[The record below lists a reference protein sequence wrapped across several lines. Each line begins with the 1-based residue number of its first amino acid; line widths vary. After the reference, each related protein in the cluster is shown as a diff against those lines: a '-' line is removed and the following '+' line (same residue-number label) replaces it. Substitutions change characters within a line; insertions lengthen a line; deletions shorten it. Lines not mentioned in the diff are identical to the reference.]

1 MRTKVLLCV
10 SLLLLPMLA
19 SAEDKK
25 YEIDGIWYKINLDW
39 KTAEVTFGEE
49 KYSGVV
55 SIPDRIFVNDN
66 DNEIYDQFSV
76 TKIGEMAFKDCK
88 DLTNVV
94 LSKNTESIG
103 REAFMNCVGLEK
115 INFYDCPIGVISES
129 AFENSGIELANF
141 NETTT
146 RIGENAFRNCE
157 KLRSV
162 RISKYIFE
170 LGAGAFYGC
179 SELTDVTLRTTSATD
194 QGGYETQLRKIEAE
208 TFAYCPKATIEI
220 PEGIRVIGEG
230 AFCGNERAVWF
241 LPHSLESIESK
252 AFQDCPVMKVTCY
265 ATKPP
270 VVSPDAF
277 DNPQEIVLFVPYA
290 DRYKSADTWKDFGTI
305 KQESLP
311 EDLKYKPY
319 PPTIEYVDGQL
330 HFSSMDDNVV
340 FQSSIDCDDKGNY
353 EGETVSL
360 SATYHIR
367 AEAYFPGKCS
377 SEMVHAYLCW
387 IDLESKKEEISTS
400 INGFEEVVPV
410 EAKGVPVL
418 IERRGDM
425 VIIKGA
431 AEGTPVHI
439 YNMSGVELVSG
450 EISGP
455 VTSFTA
461 LNSGTV
467 IVKVGEYSIKIV
479 RN

>member
-1 MRTKVLLCV
+1 MKTKVLLCV
-10 SLLLLPMLA
+10 SLLFLPMLA

-55 SIPDRIFVNDN
+55 PIPDRIFVSDD

-76 TKIGEMAFKDCK
+76 TRIGEMAFKDCK
-88 DLTNVV
+88 DLTGVV

-103 REAFMNCVGLEK
+103 REAFVNCVSLEK
-115 INFYDCPIGVISES
+115 VNFYDCPILGIGES
-129 AFENSGIELANF
+129 AFENSGIESAIF
-141 NETTT
+141 NETTV
-146 RIGENAFRNCE
+146 RIGENAFRDCK
-157 KLRSV
+157 KLRNVS
-162 RISKYIFE
+162 ISKYILE

-179 SELTDVTLRTTSATD
+179 SELIDATLRTTSATD
-194 QGGYETQLRKIEAE
+194 QEGYETQLRTIEAE

-220 PEGIRVIGEG
+220 PEGISVIGEG
-230 AFCGNERAVWF
+230 AFRGNEQAVWY

-252 AFQDCPVMKVTCY
+252 AFQDCPVMKVSCY

-270 VVSPDAF
+270 MVSPDAF
-277 DNPQEIVLFVPYA
+277 DNPQKIVLFVPYA
-290 DRYKSADTWKDFGTI
+290 DRYNSADTWKDFGTI
-305 KQESLP
+305 KNSPLP
-311 EDLKYKPY
+311 EDLMYRPY

-340 FQSSIDCDDKGNY
+340 FQSSIDCDDKGSY

-367 AEAYFPGKCS
+367 AEAYFLGKCS

-387 IDLESKKEEISTS
+387 IDLEPKKEEIGTS
-400 INGFEEVVPV
+400 INEFEEVVPV
-410 EAKGVPVL
+410 EAKGMPVL

-431 AEGTPVHI
+431 AEGTPVHV
-439 YNMSGVELVSG
+439 YNQSGYELVSG
-450 EISGP
+450 EITGP
-455 VTSFTA
+455 VTSFRVLA
-461 LNSGTV
+461 GGV
-467 IVKVGEYSIKIV
+467 AIVKVGEYSIKIAL
-479 RN
+479 